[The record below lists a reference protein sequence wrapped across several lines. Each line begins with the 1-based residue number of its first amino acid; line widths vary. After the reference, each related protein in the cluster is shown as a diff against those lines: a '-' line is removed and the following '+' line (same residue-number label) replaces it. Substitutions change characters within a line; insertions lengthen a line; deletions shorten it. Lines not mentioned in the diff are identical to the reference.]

1 MKQNSLIYGQK
12 NIMNI
17 FMNFLLHFTP
27 SHISEDYDLLSINV
41 LIMMRKIDGN
51 KALEC

>member
-1 MKQNSLIYGQK
+1 MVKKYYEYFHEI
-12 NIMNI
+12 
-17 FMNFLLHFTP
+17 LLHFTP